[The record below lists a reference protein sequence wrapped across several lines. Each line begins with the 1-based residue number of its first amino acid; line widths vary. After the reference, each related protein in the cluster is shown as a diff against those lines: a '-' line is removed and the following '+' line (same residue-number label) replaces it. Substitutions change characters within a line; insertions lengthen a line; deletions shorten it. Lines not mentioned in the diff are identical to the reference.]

1 MHGRMSRSAQASVE
15 TLFLEIA
22 VRSRDAV
29 KDRPEPPKEQ
39 WRRNARRQRPAL

>member
-1 MHGRMSRSAQASVE
+1 MHGRMSRTAQASLE

-22 VRSRDAV
+22 VHSCDAV

-39 WRRNARRQRPAL
+39 WRRNVRRQWHAL